1 VSDKL
6 PKAGYPEL
14 FKSVIDAGPEGI
26 QVVIFN
32 DNHLARVRAGL
43 SRQKQEYRKVCKFCG
58 DKDQTR
64 GKQFEYTPDPE
75 VPGMYRIRLV
85 EITPTEFVIVGSQ
98 GTRLT
103 VQNPDQ
109 E

>member
-6 PKAGYPEL
+6 PRAGYPEL
-14 FKSVIDAGPEGI
+14 FKSILDAGDEGI

-43 SRQKQEYRKVCKFCG
+43 SRQKKEHATVCQMCG
-58 DKDQTR
+58 EVNLAA
-64 GKQFEYTPDPE
+64 GKQFQYTADE
-75 VPGMYRIRLV
+75 EQPGMFTIKLV
-85 EITPTEFVIVGSQ
+85 KQEPTEFVIV
-98 GTRLT
+98 TPA
-103 VQNPDQ
+103 VKQ